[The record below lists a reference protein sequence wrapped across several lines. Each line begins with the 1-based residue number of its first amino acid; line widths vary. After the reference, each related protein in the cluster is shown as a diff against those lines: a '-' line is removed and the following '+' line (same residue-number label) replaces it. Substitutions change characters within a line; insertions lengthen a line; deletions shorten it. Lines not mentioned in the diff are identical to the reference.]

1 MEKLQIQKFGI
12 TKDGSKPYLYKMKN
26 DAGMEVQVSD
36 FGATLV
42 NVTVLD
48 QDKNPVEVVLGYED
62 AAGYENGTA
71 AIGAIVGRNANRIG
85 GACVTINGI
94 DYKLAEN
101 DGKNNLHSGPDVYQK
116 RMWRVVENGDDHV
129 TFLLH
134 SPDGDQGYPGA
145 LDMKVTYTLD
155 EENGLTIHYEA
166 VPDQDTV
173 INMTNHSYFNL
184 NGHKSG
190 SVLHHRMQLL
200 SDAFTPADAQSIPT
214 GEVCSVDGTPM
225 DFRSTKELGAEIDA
239 AYEPLILGNGYD
251 HNWVLK
257 NEGRFDKVAEMKAV
271 SSWKYGQTVREF
283 RFIQPISWKMKQEGM
298 GQSIRSGMQ
307 CAWRH
312 RIIRMRSIRKIFL
325 KQSAKKGKLT
335 IQRPLIVSILNR
347 KRKDWHIY
355 GKINLHSGKT
365 KCCKRVCK
373 SFEIKCKE
381 PGRIH
386 GVGECDCYVVCRTS
400 CDNELS

>member
-1 MEKLQIQKFGI
+1 MEMTRNFGC
-12 TKDGSKPYLYKMKN
+12 TKEGNQASLYVIRN
-26 DAGMEVQVSD
+26 ENGMEAAVTD
-36 FGATLV
+36 LGATLV
-42 NVTVLD
+42 SLKV
-48 QDKNPVEVVLGYED
+48 KNKEGSMTDVVLGYEN
-62 AAGYENGTA
+62 AAGYEAGTCFF
-71 AIGAIVGRNANRIG
+71 GTIVGRNANRIG
-85 GACVTINGI
+85 GAQFELNGKT
-94 DYKLAEN
+94 YHLTGN
-101 DGKNNLHSGPDVYQK
+101 DNGNNLHSGMDFYNI
-116 RMWRVVENGDDHV
+116 RIWETEEV
-129 TFLLH
+129 TETSVRFKLH

-257 NEGRFDKVAEMKAV
+257 NEGRFDKVAEVTGDESGIVMEVWTDRPGVQVYTANFLENEAGRNGAV
-271 SSWKYGQTVREF
+271 YQKRDAVCLETQNYPDAVHQKNFPEA
-283 RFIQPISWKMKQEGM
+283 I
-298 GQSIRSGMQ
+298 
-307 CAWRH
+307 C
-312 RIIRMRSIRKIFL
+312 
-325 KQSAKKGKLT
+325 KKGETYDTKT
-335 IQRPLIVSILNR
+335 AYRF
-347 KRKDWHIY
+347 HI
-355 GKINLHSGKT
+355 
-365 KCCKRVCK
+365 
-373 SFEIKCKE
+373 E
-381 PGRIH
+381 
-386 GVGECDCYVVCRTS
+386 
-400 CDNELS
+400 

>member
-257 NEGRFDKVAEMKAV
+257 NEGRFDKVAEVAGDESGIHMSVLTDLPGVQIYTANFLDGVKGRDGAV
-271 SSWKYGQTVREF
+271 YEMRDAICLETQYYPDAIHHENFPG
-283 RFIQPISWKMKQEGM
+283 PI
-298 GQSIRSGMQ
+298 
-307 CAWRH
+307 C
-312 RIIRMRSIRKIFL
+312 
-325 KQSAKKGKLT
+325 KKGEKYDT
-335 IQRPLIVSILNR
+335 RTAYR
-347 KRKDWHIY
+347 F
-355 GKINLHSGKT
+355 
-365 KCCKRVCK
+365 RVK
-373 SFEIKCKE
+373 
-381 PGRIH
+381 
-386 GVGECDCYVVCRTS
+386 
-400 CDNELS
+400 